1 MTMATTIP
9 SPRAGGQAW
18 RTRGFGRLVLTEGKV
33 WSRGSD
39 LLWALLF
46 PTALIV
52 GQAVI
57 APELREIASGD
68 TWAGTPFYG
77 VAVINVILPAM
88 LAMPI
93 GITTL
98 TIMPATFGG
107 FREKGVLMR
116 FSATPMRPQ
125 SLFAAHF
132 IINVTMSLAGALLAV
147 VVTSALFH
155 VVAPDNIGMVLLGF
169 VLGMAAM
176 MALGSVVSARVAR
189 ASTGTAI
196 GNIIFFPLLF
206 TAGIFTVIE
215 PGTVL
220 YQIARVSPLG
230 AASQVMSYGWFGGS
244 TFPWVQIASLIV
256 WTAVLAPLAVRLFK
270 WR

>member
-1 MTMATTIP
+1 MSTTIR
-9 SPRAGGQAW
+9 SPRASLRAL

-33 WSRGSD
+33 SLRGTD
-39 LLWALLF
+39 PLWALLF
-46 PTALIV
+46 PTVLLV
-52 GQAVI
+52 GQAAI

-93 GITTL
+93 AISAL

-107 FREKGVLMR
+107 FREKGILRR

-125 SLFAAHF
+125 SMFAAHF
-132 IINVTMSLAGALLAV
+132 IINVTMALAGALIAV
-147 VVTSALFH
+147 VVTSALFKVATPNNVAI
-155 VVAPDNIGMVLLGF
+155 VVLRF
-169 VLGMAAM
+169 VLGMTAM
-176 MALGSVVSARVAR
+176 MALGSLVAARVSR

-206 TAGIFTVIE
+206 TAGVFTVIE
-215 PGTVL
+215 PGTWL
-220 YQIARVSPLG
+220 YQVARVSPLG
-230 AASQVMSYGWFGGS
+230 AASQVMSYGWFGGD
-244 TFPWVQIASLIV
+244 TFPWVQIGTMIG
-256 WTAVLAPLAVRLFK
+256 WTAVLTPLAVKLFK

>member
-1 MTMATTIP
+1 MSTTIP
-9 SPRAGGQAW
+9 WLGASLRATRQ
-18 RTRGFGRLVLTEGKV
+18 RGFGRLVLTEGKV
-33 WSRGSD
+33 WVRGSD
-39 LLWALLF
+39 VFWALLF
-46 PTALIV
+46 PTVLLL

-88 LAMPI
+88 LALPI
-93 GITTL
+93 GMTAL
-98 TIMPATFGG
+98 AIMPTTFGG
-107 FREKGVLMR
+107 FREKGVLKR

-125 SLFAAHF
+125 SMFAAHF
-132 IINVTMSLAGALLAV
+132 IINVTMALAGALIAV
-147 VVTSALFH
+147 VVASALFRI
-155 VVAPDNIGMVLLGF
+155 VAPNNIAMVVLGF

-176 MALGSVVSARVAR
+176 MALGSLVSARVSR

-196 GNIIFFPLLF
+196 GNIIFFPLLL

-220 YQIARVSPLG
+220 YQIARVTPLG
-230 AASQVMSYGWFGGS
+230 AASQVMSYGWFGGH
-244 TFPWVQIASLIV
+244 TFPWIQIVSMIA
-256 WTAVLAPLAVRLFK
+256 WTAVLTPLAVKLFK